1 MKSRWPGVG
10 DVFQAGR
17 DIALPGDV
25 SDAVVPLRLD
35 DGRKECGA
43 PVLASS
49 AKVFASE
56 AAVKAADW
64 AMQITGQEGYLS
76 GSRAERIFR
85 DAKLLEILGDCTE
98 KHRMFVADQVLAAY

>member
-1 MKSRWPGVG
+1 MLLHRCVWMMEEKN
-10 DVFQAGR
+10 A
-17 DIALPGDV
+17 
-25 SDAVVPLRLD
+25 
-35 DGRKECGA
+35 EA

-64 AMQITGQEGYLS
+64 AMQISGQEGYQS